1 MKILSILLVAVTL
14 LFASCKKDGIAANT
28 PGCIKENIKVNKNRE
43 DWYVGNVEEYKFQ
56 GKLVYAFNPD
66 NKVIADGSTTVLTSE
81 CNQICQVGGFGGPYI
96 NLCNGENFYQNAV
109 LVRVIWSKH

>member
-28 PGCIKENIKVNKNRE
+28 PGCIKDNIKSNKDRD
-43 DWYVGNVEEYKFQ
+43 DWYVSKVEEYKFQ
-56 GKLVYAFNPD
+56 GKMVYAFNPD
-66 NKVIADGSTTVLTSE
+66 TRVIADAATSVLTSE
-81 CNQICQVGGFGGPYI
+81 GTPLCQVGGFGGPTI